1 MKPVALFEYLVR
13 NSAKAGQV
21 VLDPFAGSGTT
32 VIAAERS
39 GRMARLVEIDPRYAD
54 VIRRR
59 WAAFAH
65 GPDCDWEALTAD
77 ERLLLAVPPF

>member
-1 MKPVALFEYLVR
+1 MKPVALFEYLIR

-32 VIAAERS
+32 AIAAERS
-39 GRMARLVEIDPRYAD
+39 GRTARLVEIDPRYAD

-59 WAAFAH
+59 WAEFVNGH
-65 GPDCDWEALTAD
+65 GCDWEALTAG
-77 ERLLLAVPPF
+77 EA